1 MAQEKHKKEHV
12 REVISRSIDLFV
24 LLVVSVLICALF
36 ARQLSAFANNLEKIS
51 GNWNTWV
58 SVAVAVMLT
67 AISWYILGRLGGACF
82 SGFFTKKTIYN
93 PPVWFFGVISFIFY
107 FFLKLY
113 LFRGGEYY
121 RTDVI
126 VKAICITLGVFG
138 LGGVIS
144 YIINFIVGGYIDGN
158 RRRKAETDLDIKA
171 PDFDEVTKDP
181 VMLIEWIQKEE
192 PIAKP
197 SQDYF
202 DFAVFAQRIADILKR
217 TPIKTIGLVGRY
229 GSGKSSILNMVK
241 SYIES
246 SNKLK
251 GDIQEPDS
259 LDLYPSR
266 DIIICQVS
274 GWGFQEGTAA
284 QHVLQKAIKQ
294 LEKHTDCLSITT
306 LPARYGKA
314 IGDSG
319 NVLARIIGAILCGWQ
334 SPFDI
339 LKKLDVLLSRI
350 EKRMVIFLEDI
361 DRNTRTEVFF
371 NEISALLEGLKGL
384 QNVTFVLAIGEEHR
398 GKEVL
403 IKISEHIET
412 IPSMPQR
419 QVIEICKT
427 FRDYCLGMLN
437 TNVRGILYGDKE
449 DQIGWDRSYIAE
461 YIAQYEDYL
470 KKPID
475 YLLKILINPRVTKA
489 ALRRTLQTWQNL
501 YGEIDF
507 DDLLMTNILRSGATE
522 AFIFVNEN
530 INMIRSLSSNVSGS
544 SEAKKRCD
552 KNRAGLQEE
561 LKKATENVKW
571 DFESTNELINY
582 LFPGWDDSMSN
593 RNITSIESLKNPQ
606 KVYNSEPTDYWG
618 RLCREQVA
626 IDEIR
631 DQEVIN
637 SLTMWKVG
645 KEEKIF
651 RGLKPLDAILNN
663 KDFFNKAMQF
673 KMLLDGNKVRCLS
686 EKQFELT
693 LQEYGNKTNQENCT
707 GFDELWQLELA
718 SPVVHHGTWIQYEI
732 CKALKTSL
740 LFAMDLY
747 HYYWKQTPFWNMSK
761 LTPVQL
767 IDSVVAE
774 AKKTYENKP
783 EVLIKVLNSKDMWNI
798 RNFAQTFIF
807 EREGEEDHRKR
818 QWSWLSNVILKA
830 AEMNPQKIV
839 PQIVPLVVQCD
850 QKPTRNGWEYNCV
863 FLKGQADILFKETM
877 SELMSLLN
885 KPIKTS
891 DFDEIRQA
899 VINCAREAANEWL
912 SKNKDNS
919 KGELPDK

>member
-1 MAQEKHKKEHV
+1 MTKEKYKIKHMKA
-12 REVISRSIDLFV
+12 VIYRWI
-24 LLVVSVLICALF
+24 ALF
-36 ARQLSAFANNLEKIS
+36 ALSIVAILVCSLFDRQLLAFANTLEKLFS
-51 GNWNTWV
+51 DRNSWV
-58 SVAVAVMLT
+58 SVAIAVMFT
-67 AISWYILGRLGGACF
+67 ALFWYILGRLGGACF
-82 SGFFTKKTIYN
+82 SGFFTKKTICN
-93 PPVWFFGVISFIFY
+93 PPVWIFGVLSFLFY
-107 FFLKLY
+107 LCMELFLFKE
-113 LFRGGEYY
+113 GEYY
-121 RTDVI
+121 RSYVI
-126 VKAICITLGVFG
+126 AMAMSITIGTFA
-138 LGGVIS
+138 LGGGITKIV
-144 YIINFIVGGYIDGN
+144 NFIVCENTEGS
-158 RRRKAETDLDIKA
+158 RRAKTDIDLDSNA
-171 PDFDEVTKDP
+171 PNFDEIIKDP
-181 VMLIEWIQKEE
+181 NMLIEWIQKEE
-192 PIAKP
+192 PVEKP

-202 DFAVFAQRIADILKR
+202 DMNVFAKRIAYILKR
-217 TPIKTIGLVGRY
+217 TPIKTIGLVGSY

-241 SYIES
+241 CYIES
-246 SNKLK
+246 SKKLK
-251 GDIQEPDS
+251 GDTYAPDS

-274 GWGFQEGTAA
+274 GWGFQEGMAA

-361 DRNTRTEVFF
+361 DRNTRPEVFF

-412 IPSMPQR
+412 LPSMPQR

-507 DDLLMTNILRSGATE
+507 DDLLMTNVLRSGATE

-530 INMIRSLSSNVSGS
+530 INMIRSLSSYVSGS

-571 DFESTNELINY
+571 DFEAANELINY

-593 RNITSIESLKNPQ
+593 RNITSSESLKNPQ

-645 KEEKIF
+645 TEEKIF

-673 KMLLDGNKVRCLS
+673 KMLLDGNKVRCLA

-693 LQEYGNKTNQENCT
+693 LQEYGNKANQENCT

-718 SPVVHHGTWIQYEI
+718 SPVEYHGTRIQYQV
-732 CKALKTSL
+732 CNALKTSL
-740 LFAMDLY
+740 QFAIDLY
-747 HYYWKQTPFWNMSK
+747 RCYWDQIPFLNMSM
-761 LTPVQL
+761 LTPMQL
-767 IDSVVAE
+767 IDAVVAE

-783 EVLIKVLNSKDMWNI
+783 EVLIKVLNSKDMWSI
-798 RNFAQTFIF
+798 RNFAHTFF
-807 EREGEEDHRKR
+807 FKREGEADQGKR

-839 PQIVPLVVQCD
+839 PQIVPLLVQSD

-863 FLKGQADILFKETM
+863 FLKGQADILFKETIP
-877 SELMSLLN
+877 ELMRLLN

-891 DFDEIRQA
+891 DFDEIGQA
-899 VINCAREAANEWL
+899 VINCAREEANEWL

-919 KGELPDK
+919 KSEKPKK